1 MSEQENYNHE
11 ENSSQDGVYSYSYR
25 DINQGDPVGGDA
37 GGASGSAGTE
47 SAGYQSSFTDQSGAG
62 SQQTEHYQWNPYQ
75 ETKKKG
81 FFERRRESRSKAQ
94 ASGGGKKS
102 SSFSVKLG
110 KTAAIALVFGL
121 VAGVVFQGSSYL
133 MGRALGTESG
143 GTSASL
149 NTGSI
154 SPTSTSSAITVTDV
168 SDVVDNVLPSVVA
181 VTNMTTV
188 QYQNFFGRTGTYESQ
203 SAGSGII
210 VSQDEDNIYIATNDH
225 VVSGAETLTITFV
238 DGTSAAANI
247 EGSDSSTDLAVVS
260 VPLDSLSSDTRSQ
273 IKVATI
279 GDSDELSVGQSAI
292 VIGNAL
298 GYGQSVS
305 AGIISALNREVQLQ
319 NTDGTVITNSLIQ
332 TDAAVNPGNSGGALV
347 DMNGKVVGI
356 VSAKYT
362 DTDVEGMG
370 YAIPISSA
378 ADIIQQMITQ
388 EVVDESESAYFGIA
402 GADVTSDFAQQYGL
416 PTGVYIT
423 QVEDGSA
430 ADEAG
435 LSRGDVIISFNGR
448 DVTSMNQIQ
457 SMMQYIKAGTD
468 VDITVARAADDY
480 EETNLTVTMGSR
492 N

>member
-1 MSEQENYNHE
+1 MSEHENYNHE
-11 ENSSQDGVYSYSYR
+11 EHSSQDGVYSYSYR
-25 DINQGDPVGGDA
+25 DINQGDPVGGA
-37 GGASGSAGTE
+37 TG
-47 SAGYQSSFTDQSGAG
+47 SAGYQSSSANQSGTG
-62 SQQTEHYQWNPYQ
+62 SQQTEHYEWNPYQ

-81 FFERRRESRSKAQ
+81 FFERRRENRKGAQ

-102 SSFSVKLG
+102 TSFSVKLG
-110 KTAAIALVFGL
+110 RAAAIVLVFGL
-121 VAGVVFQGSSYL
+121 VAGVAFQGSSYL
-133 MGRALGTESG
+133 MGRVLGTNESG
-143 GTSASL
+143 STASL
-149 NTGSI
+149 NTGTI
-154 SPTSTSSAITVTDV
+154 SPTSTSSAITVKDV
-168 SDVVDNVLPSVVA
+168 SDIVENVLPSVVA

-225 VVSGAETLTITFV
+225 VVSGAETLTITFF
-238 DGTSAAANI
+238 DGTSASANI
-247 EGSDSSTDLAVVS
+247 EGTDSSMDLAVVS
-260 VPLDSLSSDTRSQ
+260 VPLDDLSADTRSQ
-273 IKVATI
+273 IRVATL
-279 GDSDELSVGQSAI
+279 GDSDELQVGQSAI

-305 AGIISALNREVQLQ
+305 AGIISALNRQVQLQ
-319 NTDGTVITNSLIQ
+319 NSDGSIITSTLIQ

-347 DMNGKVVGI
+347 DMNGKVIGI

-430 ADEAG
+430 ADKAG
-435 LSRGDVIISFNGR
+435 LSRGDVITSFNGR
-448 DVTSMNQIQ
+448 SVTSMNQIQ
-457 SMMQYIKAGTD
+457 NMMQYIKAGTD
-468 VDITVARAADDY
+468 VKLTVAKASDNY
-480 EETNLTVTMGSR
+480 EETDMTVTMGSR
-492 N
+492 K